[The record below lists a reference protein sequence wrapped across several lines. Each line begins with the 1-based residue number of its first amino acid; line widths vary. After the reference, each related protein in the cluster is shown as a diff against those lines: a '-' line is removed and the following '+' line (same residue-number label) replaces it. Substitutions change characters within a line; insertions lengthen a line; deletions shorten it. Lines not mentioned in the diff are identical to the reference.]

1 MWKNDCRPSIFITI
15 GEVAG
20 IGPEVIAKTLKDEQI
35 RRSARIYVIGTDT
48 VFYDFLDK
56 NFINI
61 VTDIRYYYPTHMNI
75 IKVDN
80 LKGFKF
86 GQPDKDTARFAIRS
100 LEVAAL
106 MAKKVKNAAIVTAPI
121 YKKGMQDAGFSFPGH
136 TEFLSERFNSKV
148 LMSFWGKKLK
158 VATLTTHLPLKDVS
172 KNIKKQEIFD
182 ALNIS
187 FNSLKRFLNKSNPE
201 IAVLGLNPH
210 AGEEGSL
217 GKEELEIIKPVCD
230 EFREKGYKLTGP
242 IPADSA
248 FHAALKGDFDM
259 IIGMYH
265 DQVLAPFKM
274 LYFDEGVN
282 VTLGLPFVRTSP
294 DHGTAFDIAGKGIA
308 SEKSFKNALK
318 LAIKMTRNWRNNE
331 NKVRD

>member
-1 MWKNDCRPSIFITI
+1 MWKKDSKPLVFITI
-15 GEVAG
+15 GEAAG
-20 IGPEVIAKTLKDEQI
+20 IGPEIIAKTLKDEQLRNTANI
-35 RRSARIYVIGTDT
+35 FVVGTDT

-56 NFINI
+56 EFINI
-61 VTDIRYYYPTHMNI
+61 VPDIRYGFPSHLNI

-80 LKGFKF
+80 LKKFKF
-86 GQPDKDTARFAIRS
+86 GQPNKDTARMAMRS

-106 MAKKVKNAAIVTAPI
+106 MAKKVKKAAIVTAPI
-121 YKKGMQDAGFSFPGH
+121 YKKGMQDAGFNFPGH

-148 LMSFWGKKLK
+148 LMSFWGKKLR
-158 VATLTTHLPLKDVS
+158 VATLTTHLPLKDVP
-172 KNIKKQEIFD
+172 KNIKKQAIFD

-187 FNSLKRFLNKSNPE
+187 FNSLKRYLKKSNPE

-210 AGEEGSL
+210 AGEEGHM

-230 EFREKGYKLTGP
+230 GFREKGYKLTGP
-242 IPADSA
+242 LPADSA
-248 FHAALKGDFDM
+248 FHAAFKGDFDM

-282 VTLGLPFVRTSP
+282 VTLGLPIVRTSP
-294 DHGTAFDIAGKGIA
+294 DHGTAFDIAGKGVA

-318 LAIKMTRNWRNNE
+318 LAIKMTKNWRDNE
-331 NKVRD
+331 D